1 MICHAG
7 SSIQWGAWSSVGMA
21 HGNTAVLASVEKSG
35 LGVVAPARG
44 LAALQ
49 AVLSG
54 SASAQLVQVRWR
66 RGEELA
72 LFSPVHVS

>member
-21 HGNTAVLASVEKSG
+21 HGNTAVLARVEKSG
-35 LGVVAPARG
+35 LGVVAPPRG

-54 SASAQLVQVRWR
+54 SASAQLVQVRWW
-66 RGEELA
+66 
-72 LFSPVHVS
+72 

>member
-1 MICHAG
+1 MTTLPSANMCCAG

-21 HGNTAVLASVEKSG
+21 HGNAAVLARVEKAG
-35 LGVVAPARG
+35 LGVVAPPRG

-54 SASAQLVQVRWR
+54 SATAQLVLVSI
-66 RGEELA
+66 RGRG
-72 LFSPVHVS
+72 